1 MGDIYAEDLQ
11 QTKMQRTDTLDGQS
25 QCLSL
30 SEDNENLRKLIYS
43 NKKEI
48 DDFYKMQQKL
58 ETPSQQNLVDTI
70 SKALD

>member
-1 MGDIYAEDLQ
+1 
-11 QTKMQRTDTLDGQS
+11 MQRTDTLDGQS

-48 DDFYKMQQKL
+48 DEFYKMQ
-58 ETPSQQNLVDTI
+58 
-70 SKALD
+70 